1 MNFCRQEQGFTL
13 VEVLITAVLMVVLA
27 VPMVE
32 TCLQISRLVR
42 EGGTKTTA
50 VNLAQGQLEQLKAL
64 SWEELDELQGQGSQH
79 SQVLAVG
86 QTFWLCQYQ
95 ISSDDP
101 IGGPGAIKQ
110 IAIQVYRL
118 EGAEGNGPYLEA
130 TLHAF
135 IGRY

>member
-1 MNFCRQEQGFTL
+1 MSFWRQEQGFTL
-13 VEVLITAVLMVVLA
+13 VEVLITAMLMVVLS
-27 VPMVE
+27 VPIVE
-32 TCLQISRLVR
+32 TCLQVSRLAR

-64 SWEELDELQGQGSQH
+64 SWEELEELQGQGSHH
-79 SQVLAVG
+79 SQVLAIG
-86 QTFWLCQYQ
+86 QTSWLCQYQ
-95 ISSDDP
+95 ISNDDP

-118 EGAEGNGPYLEA
+118 EGPEGNGSYLEA
-130 TLHAF
+130 TLYAL